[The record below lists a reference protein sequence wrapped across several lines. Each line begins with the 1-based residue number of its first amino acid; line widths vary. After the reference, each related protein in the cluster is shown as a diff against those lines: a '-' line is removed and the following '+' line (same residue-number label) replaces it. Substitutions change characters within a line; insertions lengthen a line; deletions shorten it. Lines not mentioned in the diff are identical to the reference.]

1 MKESAADK
9 LSRAYR
15 MGADDAQ
22 DQARQEL
29 EELRDL
35 VDNQARIIEGNHRV
49 VERQARIIKDMQD
62 EMLRRKLAV
71 ESMQQQLARLP
82 GKYRH
87 SVIALNNFQNAKDA
101 EANKQ
106 DEGSR

>member
-22 DQARQEL
+22 KQARQEL

-35 VDNQARIIEGNHRV
+35 CDNQARIIESMQKQAQKINDF
-49 VERQARIIKDMQD
+49 VEDMK
-62 EMLRRKLAV
+62 LSGKLAQVSKRRAPLACRSVGSDV
-71 ESMQQQLARLP
+71 EQL
-82 GKYRH
+82 
-87 SVIALNNFQNAKDA
+87 S
-101 EANKQ
+101 KQ
-106 DEGSR
+106 GR

>member
-22 DQARQEL
+22 KQARQEL

-35 VDNQARIIEGNHRV
+35 CDNQARIIESMQKQAQKINDF
-49 VERQARIIKDMQD
+49 VEDMK
-62 EMLRRKLAV
+62 LSGKLAQVSKRRAPRDASRNFSEDESDV
-71 ESMQQQLARLP
+71 EQL
-82 GKYRH
+82 
-87 SVIALNNFQNAKDA
+87 S
-101 EANKQ
+101 KQ
-106 DEGSR
+106 GR